1 MNNERYRYYCLVIG
15 WCVILVLAIMCFGC
29 TTTKYVPVTT
39 VRTDTVQ
46 VNRWRTDSVIVR
58 DSIVIDRKGDT
69 VCIDRWRWRDRTTTK
84 VDTIYRSR
92 TDSVAVPV
100 KVETQLTKWQK
111 ARQDIGGIAIGAVI
125 ALLIAVGLWW
135 WKKK

>member
-58 DSIVIDRKGDT
+58 DSIVIDHKGDT
-69 VCIDRWRWRDRTTTK
+69 VYIDRWRWRDRTTTK
-84 VDTIYRSR
+84 VDTVYRSR
-92 TDSVAVPV
+92 TDSVAVPA
-100 KVETQLTKWQK
+100 KVEAQLTKWQK
-111 ARQDIGGIAIGAVI
+111 AKQDIGGIAIGAVI
-125 ALLIAVGLWW
+125 ALFFAVGLWW

>member
-39 VRTDTVQ
+39 VRTDTIQ

-58 DSIVIDRKGDT
+58 DSTVIDRKGDT
-69 VCIDRWRWRDRTTTK
+69 IYIDRWRWRDRTTTK
-84 VDTIYRSR
+84 VDTVYRSR

-100 KVETQLTKWQK
+100 KVEAQLSKWQK
-111 ARQDIGGIAIGAVI
+111 AKQDIGGIAIGAVI
-125 ALLIAVGLWW
+125 ALLVAGGLWW